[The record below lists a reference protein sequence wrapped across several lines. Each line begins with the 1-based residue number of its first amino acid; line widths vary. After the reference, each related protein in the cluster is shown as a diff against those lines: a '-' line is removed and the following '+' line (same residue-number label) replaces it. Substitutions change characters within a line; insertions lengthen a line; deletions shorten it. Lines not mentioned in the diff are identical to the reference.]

1 MKLLLSLM
9 LALTLTTTQANAMI
23 GGDHDHEMGAVA
35 AGSATVAAAAAAAAA
50 ASPEFAKLREYYSNL
65 YVFLA
70 KTHGLAAFFA
80 GACTISS
87 TVVSGLTTGF
97 RDGFSN
103 NTETVEALSITA
115 TALTS
120 AATLLGAYAFFA
132 RQRMG
137 ALKTQYNFGG

>member
-9 LALTLTTTQANAMI
+9 LALSLTTTKVQSM
-23 GGDHDHEMGAVA
+23 DPGADMEAGAGAA
-35 AGSATVAAAAAAAAA
+35 AGVIAAATAAAVVG
-50 ASPEFAKLREYYSNL
+50 PEVAELKKYYGNL

-70 KTHGLAAFFA
+70 KTHGIAAFLA
-80 GACTISS
+80 GACTVSS

-137 ALKTQYNFGG
+137 GLKTEYGFGK

>member
-1 MKLLLSLM
+1 MKILLSLM
-9 LALTLTTTQANAMI
+9 LALSLTTQAHAMDPI
-23 GGDHDHEMGAVA
+23 MGDTEAGGG
-35 AGSATVAAAAAAAAA
+35 AAAAGAGVIAATAAAVVT
-50 ASPEFAKLREYYSNL
+50 SPEFLKLREYYSNL

-70 KTHGLAAFFA
+70 KTHGMAAFIA
-80 GACTISS
+80 GACTVSS

-97 RDGFSN
+97 RDGYSN

-137 ALKTQYNFGG
+137 ALKTQYNFGV

>member
-9 LALTLTTTQANAMI
+9 LALSLTTTKVQSM
-23 GGDHDHEMGAVA
+23 DPGADMEAGAGAGAA
-35 AGSATVAAAAAAAAA
+35 AGVIAAATAAAVVG
-50 ASPEFAKLREYYSNL
+50 PEVARLKEYYGNL

-70 KTHGLAAFFA
+70 KTHGIAAFLA
-80 GACTISS
+80 GACTVSS

-103 NTETVEALSITA
+103 NTQTVEALSITA

-137 ALKTQYNFGG
+137 GLKTEYGFGK